1 MQKVVAMMVSLA
13 AGVQLLHVPVEAIL
27 VAPAVFYLSSDAKVL
42 GLAEL
47 ECQLVEPPMEE
58 QLVLGLA
65 EVVVVAAVV
74 AAHHAGLQLL
84 VELPFLFL
92 SDV

>member
-1 MQKVVAMMVSLA
+1 MMMSLA

-27 VAPAVFYLSSDAKVL
+27 VAPVFYLSSDAKVL

-47 ECQLVEPPMEE
+47 ECQLVEPLEG

-74 AAHHAGLQLL
+74 AAHHAGIQLL
-84 VELPFLFL
+84 ELLELLVDLF
-92 SDV
+92 DV